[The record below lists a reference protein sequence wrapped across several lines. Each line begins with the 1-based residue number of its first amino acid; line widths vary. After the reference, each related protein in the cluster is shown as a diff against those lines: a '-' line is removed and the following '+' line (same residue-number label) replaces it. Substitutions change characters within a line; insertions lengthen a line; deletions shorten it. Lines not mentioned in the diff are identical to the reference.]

1 MDDQYHIPL
10 RIKISR
16 KFLQIF
22 FKALFRTLGKVELIG
37 LDNIPNHNK
46 YVVAF
51 NHISMVEIPFIGS
64 FWPTTLEII
73 GALAVWSRGYQGLVA
88 RMWAGIQ
95 VDRTGFDRE
104 VFKQVQKIFDA
115 DRPLMISPEGTRSH
129 TPGMARGKP
138 GIAYIADKVDAVIV
152 PVAVIGNTLDF
163 LHQGIRGKK
172 PLIQMIVGEPFKLPA
187 LEGRG
192 EERRMMRQNNTDYIM
207 ARVAAMLPES
217 YQGVYKEYEKILAG
231 EPVIFEEPQA

>member
-1 MDDQYHIPL
+1 MDDQYQIPL

-22 FKALFRTLGKVELIG
+22 FKALFHTLGKVELTG
-37 LDNIPNHNK
+37 LDNIPKHNK

-104 VFKQVQKIFDA
+104 VF
-115 DRPLMISPEGTRSH
+115 
-129 TPGMARGKP
+129 
-138 GIAYIADKVDAVIV
+138 
-152 PVAVIGNTLDF
+152 
-163 LHQGIRGKK
+163 
-172 PLIQMIVGEPFKLPA
+172 
-187 LEGRG
+187 
-192 EERRMMRQNNTDYIM
+192 
-207 ARVAAMLPES
+207 
-217 YQGVYKEYEKILAG
+217 
-231 EPVIFEEPQA
+231 